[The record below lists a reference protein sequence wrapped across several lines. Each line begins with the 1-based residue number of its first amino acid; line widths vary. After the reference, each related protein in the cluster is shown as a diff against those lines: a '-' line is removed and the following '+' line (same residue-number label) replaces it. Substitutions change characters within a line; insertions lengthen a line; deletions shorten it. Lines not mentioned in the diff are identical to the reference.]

1 MADSKLMKL
10 NPHVAGKLAKQ
21 VMDDMRQAA
30 TGRRIPPPHV
40 GASPLNRD
48 GLLTNGHVVHGE
60 ILFSVKKD
68 GHDPAR
74 TKPAP
79 AIHYTNLVKL
89 EKLLVHNRRIK
100 TNAPRLMP
108 DVLDEMKCGSMGSTH

>member
-10 NPHVAGKLAKQ
+10 NPHVAGKLAKL
-21 VMDDMRQAA
+21 VMEDMQKAA
-30 TGRRIPPPHV
+30 PGRRIPPPHV
-40 GASPLNRD
+40 GASYLNRD

-60 ILFSVKKD
+60 ILLSVKKD
-68 GHDPAR
+68 GQYPAR

-79 AIHYTNLVKL
+79 AIHYTNLAKL
-89 EKLLVHNRRIK
+89 EQVLVQNRRIK

-108 DVLDEMKCGSMGSTH
+108 AVLDEM